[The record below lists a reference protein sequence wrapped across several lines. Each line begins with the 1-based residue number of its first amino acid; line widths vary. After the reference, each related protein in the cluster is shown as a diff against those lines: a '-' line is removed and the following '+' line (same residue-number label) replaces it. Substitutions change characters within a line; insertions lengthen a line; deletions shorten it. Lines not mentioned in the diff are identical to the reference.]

1 MKKRLRTI
9 AVNQAGYSSGGDK
22 LALFSWDTPRYHI
35 IDIASGNVVFTGQ
48 TGANIEDKP
57 SGCRVRSGDFSALT
71 SPGEYRIEGA
81 EGEQSAAFFYCRE
94 AVSETAAG
102 IAESLLL
109 LPLRRGA

>member
-1 MKKRLRTI
+1 MSEKRLRTI

-48 TGANIEDKP
+48 TGAYIEDKP

-71 SPGEYRIEGA
+71 SPGEYRIEG
-81 EGEQSAAFFYCRE
+81 
-94 AVSETAAG
+94 
-102 IAESLLL
+102 
-109 LPLRRGA
+109 RRGSNPLHFLLQRSRIRNCSGDC